1 MPIEKNKVVT
11 LHYTLF
17 NADNDQE
24 IERSGEQTPL
34 TYLHG
39 ADNILAGLEKA
50 LAGKD
55 EGDTVSV
62 TLEAEDAY
70 GRRDDSLRQR
80 LSAKYL
86 KHAGKLTPGKVVRV
100 QTEQGP
106 RMVTV
111 IKVGLKTVDVDAN
124 HPLAGQR
131 LRFEMTVASVRDASA
146 EEISHRHVHGPGG
159 HQH

>member
-17 NADNDQE
+17 NADDDRE
-24 IERSGEQTPL
+24 VERSGDHAPL
-34 TYLHG
+34 IYLHG
-39 ADNILAGLEKA
+39 AGNILAALEQA
-50 LAGKD
+50 LHGKE
-55 EGDTVSV
+55 EGDAVTV
-62 TLEAEDAY
+62 TLDARDAY
-70 GRRDDSLRQR
+70 GERDEKLFQR

-106 RMVTV
+106 RMVTIV
-111 IKVGLKTVDVDAN
+111 KAGLKTVDVDAN

-146 EEISHRHVHGPGG
+146 EEIAHRHVHGPGG

>member
-11 LHYTLF
+11 LRYTLF
-17 NADNDQE
+17 NADDDRE
-24 IERSGEQTPL
+24 IERSTEQAPL

-39 ADNILAGLEKA
+39 AGNILAALETA
-50 LAGKD
+50 LAGK
-55 EGDTVSV
+55 EQGDAVTV

-86 KHAGKLTPGKVVRV
+86 KQAGKLAPGKVVRV

-131 LRFEMTVASVRDASA
+131 LRFEMTVTSVRDASA
-146 EEISHRHVHGPGG
+146 EEIAHGHVHGPGG
-159 HQH
+159 HSH

>member
-17 NADNDQE
+17 NADDGRE
-24 IERSGEQTPL
+24 VERSGDDAPL

-39 ADNILAGLEKA
+39 ANNILAALEKA
-50 LAGKD
+50 LLGKN
-55 EGDTVSV
+55 EGDDVSV
-62 TLEAEDAY
+62 TLEAREAY
-70 GRRDDSLRQR
+70 GERDETLFQR

-86 KHAGKLTPGKVVRV
+86 KHAGKLTPGKVVTV

-106 RMVTV
+106 RRVTV
-111 IKVGLKTVDVDAN
+111 VKTGLKTVDVDAN

>member
-17 NADNDQE
+17 NADDDRE
-24 IERSGEQTPL
+24 IERSTEQAPL
-34 TYLHG
+34 IYLHG
-39 ADNILAGLEKA
+39 ANNILAALETA
-50 LAGKD
+50 LAGKNED
-55 EGDTVSV
+55 DAVTV

-70 GRRDDSLRQR
+70 GHHDDGLHQR

-100 QTEQGP
+100 QTEQGA

-111 IKVGLKTVDVDAN
+111 LKVGLKTVDVDAN
-124 HPLAGQR
+124 HPLADQR

-146 EEISHRHVHGPGG
+146 EEIAHGHAHGPGG
-159 HQH
+159 HSH